1 MKCASLTIAENA
13 KVWIAQKA
21 GKHVRM
27 TDRPRSDHFI
37 RATMRHFAE
46 LRAAGPEAVESAQSF
61 PKDWFDLSDAVLSDF
76 GSMVY
81 LSGLTRHHRQQ
92 SLANIMSTLE
102 PPLRLGQYRII
113 RSDGYPRAFLTW
125 AGLGSVQERRFSIE
139 HKALHPEDW
148 NSGPSVWLV
157 DFVSPFGH
165 IEKIVPL
172 LTGNTELQRLRTL
185 WHNRAG
191 SRYRVVEW
199 TRPAPEAKIVVRSY
213 GVGQFA
219 RVLLG
224 RAG

>member
-1 MKCASLTIAENA
+1 
-13 KVWIAQKA
+13 
-21 GKHVRM
+21 M

-46 LRAAGPEAVESAQSF
+46 LRAAGPEAVESPQSF
-61 PKDWFDLSDAVLSDF
+61 PKDWFDLPDGVLSDF

-81 LSGLTRHHRQQ
+81 LAGLTRHHRPQP
-92 SLANIMSTLE
+92 LASIVATLE
-102 PPLRLGQYRII
+102 PPLRLGQYRIF
-113 RSDGYPRAFLTW
+113 RSEGYPRAFLTW
-125 AGLGSVQERRFSIE
+125 AGLGAAQERRFAIE
-139 HKALHPEDW
+139 HQPLQPKDW
-148 NSGPSVWLV
+148 NSGSSVWLV

-172 LTGNTELQRLRTL
+172 LTGNPELQRLRTL
-185 WHNRAG
+185 WHNKAG

-199 TRPAPEAKIVVRSY
+199 TRPDPDNEIAVRSY

-224 RAG
+224 GEG